1 MNELKEKN
9 KIVKEQR
16 QKEDEILRDFFD
28 KYREEGYVHFVYDDF
43 RYADSLKD
51 YNEPNEHRKLIKKVA
66 ESNLY
71 DYDFFDLANKLK
83 KVAKELEKMG
93 YFDVVVNFESDWDD
107 SSIVMYIK
115 RKETSE
121 EVDARL
127 EKSKQNKKNAKAKK
141 DKELE
146 KLKILA
152 AKKGLKLVKE

>member
-1 MNELKEKN
+1 MSLLKQKN

-16 QKEDEILRDFFD
+16 QKEDEILRDFFN
-28 KYREEGYVHFVYDDF
+28 KYREEGYANFIYDDF

-51 YNEPNEHRKLIKKVA
+51 YNEPNEHRTLVKKVA

-71 DYDFFDLANKLK
+71 SFDFFDLANKLK

-93 YFDVVVNFESDWDD
+93 YFDVVVNFESNWDEY
-107 SSIVMYIK
+107 SLIMYIK

-121 EVDARL
+121 EVDSRI
-127 EKSKQNKKNAKAKK
+127 EKSKQKKKNAKVKK

-146 KLKILA
+146 KLKKLA
-152 AKKGLKLVKE
+152 EKKGFKLTEK